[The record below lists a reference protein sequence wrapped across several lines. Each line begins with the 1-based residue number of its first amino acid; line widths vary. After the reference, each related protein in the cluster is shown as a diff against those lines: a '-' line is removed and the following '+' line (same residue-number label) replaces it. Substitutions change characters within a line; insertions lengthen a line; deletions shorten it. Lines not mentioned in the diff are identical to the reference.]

1 MGEKNSKEVC
11 QHLINEVF
19 PYGEICAQLSARDT
33 GNAKNEA
40 WDQHLFQGWEIQ
52 IQQTNRA
59 SFTDN
64 FQGKLHLSAQLFR
77 QQKLEQRI
85 LLGE

>member
-1 MGEKNSKEVC
+1 MHLRWVELQATSFRSKNDHHGEKNSKEVS

-40 WDQHLFQGWEIQ
+40 WDQHLFQG
-52 IQQTNRA
+52 
-59 SFTDN
+59 
-64 FQGKLHLSAQLFR
+64 
-77 QQKLEQRI
+77 
-85 LLGE
+85 